1 MNELLF
7 LLLPLA
13 FYSGWKASGKSLK
26 TTAPEKRQLSD
37 NFVRGVN
44 YLLNEEPDKALDVF
58 LNRPEIDEYTAE
70 TYLLL
75 GNLFRNRGEV
85 DRALSVHQN
94 LIGRASLT
102 RQQKA
107 ATMLALG
114 KDFLA
119 AGMMDRAEQVFTEVL
134 QGEGS
139 QYIEDAKEALRNI
152 YEQTQEWEKAIAVT
166 KASKQSQ
173 DNHLNTVVANYYCEL
188 AEVALSTGHLQ
199 SAKEQLALAK
209 SRSLDSTRIKVITA
223 RIHSLQKEHARASA
237 LYLMAA
243 QEAPRLLGSIYQP
256 MIDSYQQTGLLDQL
270 QNELFTIYTD
280 CSDVKVLEY
289 TLRLSLEMSPTE
301 KIKLELPK
309 ILDSKSLNVRT
320 IRQAVSLF
328 CERPELGTDKV
339 LPMVRSALDNH
350 LSQQPGFQCRH
361 CGYKMHDFLWR
372 CPACNHWDEVTQ
384 V

>member
-26 TTAPEKRQLSD
+26 SSSPEKRQLSD

-44 YLLNEEPDKALDVF
+44 FLLSEEPDKALDVF

-94 LIGRASLT
+94 LIGRASLN

-114 KDFLA
+114 QDFLA
-119 AGMMDRAEQVFTEVL
+119 AGMMDRAEQVFTEVI
-134 QGEGS
+134 QGEDS
-139 QYIEDAKEALRNI
+139 QYIDDAKEALRNI
-152 YEQTQEWEKAIAVT
+152 YEQTQEWEKAIEVT
-166 KASKQSQ
+166 ESSKQ
-173 DNHLNTVVANYYCEL
+173 NPEKNLHTVVANYYCEL
-188 AEVALSTGHLQ
+188 AEVALSTGHIQ
-199 SAKEQLALAK
+199 SANEQLFLAK
-209 SRSLDSTRIKVITA
+209 SQSPDSTRIKVITA
-223 RIHSLQKEHARASA
+223 RIHTLQKQHSQAST
-237 LYLMAA
+237 LYLSAA
-243 QEAPRLLGSIYQP
+243 KEAPRLLGSIFQP
-256 MIDSYQQTGLLDQL
+256 MIDSYEEAGRL
-270 QNELFTIYTD
+270 NELQDELFEIYTQ

-289 TLRLSLEMSPTE
+289 TLRLSLEKGPSE
-301 KIKLELPK
+301 KIKQELPN
-309 ILDSKSLNVRT
+309 ILNSKALNVRT

-328 CERPELGTDKV
+328 CERPELGTDSA
-339 LPMVRSALDNH
+339 LPMVSSALNNH
-350 LSQQPGFQCRH
+350 LSQQPGYQCGH

-372 CPACNHWDEVTQ
+372 CPACNHWDEV
-384 V
+384 VHV

>member
-26 TTAPEKRQLSD
+26 STAPDKRQLSD
-37 NFVRGVN
+37 NFVKGVN
-44 YLLNEEPDKALDVF
+44 FLLSEEPDKALDVF

-94 LIGRASLT
+94 LIGRASLN

-119 AGMMDRAEQVFTEVL
+119 AGMMDRAEQVFTEVI
-134 QGEGS
+134 QGEDS
-139 QYIEDAKEALRNI
+139 QYIDDAREALRNI

-166 KASKQSQ
+166 KSSKQ
-173 DNHLNTVVANYYCEL
+173 NLENNLHTVAANYYCEL
-188 AEVALSTGHLQ
+188 AEIALNTGHIQ
-199 SAKEQLALAK
+199 RANEQLSLAK
-209 SRSLDSTRIKVITA
+209 NQFSNSTRIKIITA
-223 RIHSLQKEHARASA
+223 RIHTLQKQHSQASA
-237 LYLMAA
+237 IYLNAVK
-243 QEAPRLLGSIYQP
+243 EAPRLLGSIFEP
-256 MIDSYQQTGLLDQL
+256 MIASYEAAGKLEQL
-270 QNELFTIYTD
+270 QDELFRVYTE

-289 TLRLSLEMSPTE
+289 TLRLSLENGPSET
-301 KIKLELPK
+301 IKKELPS
-309 ILDSKSLNVRT
+309 ILNSKALNVRT
-320 IRQAVSLF
+320 IRQAVNLF
-328 CERPELGTDKV
+328 CERPELAFDTG
-339 LPMVRSALDNH
+339 LPMVNSALNNH
-350 LSQQPGFQCRH
+350 LSQQPGYQCGH

-372 CPACNHWDEVTQ
+372 CPACNHWDEV
-384 V
+384 VHV

>member
-26 TTAPEKRQLSD
+26 KIPTDKRQLSD

-44 YLLNEEPDKALDVF
+44 FLLNEEPDKALDVF

-94 LIGRASLT
+94 LIGRASLN
-102 RQQKA
+102 REQKA
-107 ATMLALG
+107 ITLLALG

-119 AGMMDRAEQVFTEVL
+119 AGMMDRAEQVFTEIL
-134 QGEGS
+134 LEKS
-139 QYIEDAKEALRNI
+139 DNNAEDAREALRNI

-166 KASKQSQ
+166 EASQKEPGKKHES
-173 DNHLNTVVANYYCEL
+173 VVANYYCEL
-188 AEVALSTGHLQ
+188 AEFSLNTGHVQ
-199 SAKEQLALAK
+199 DANEQLAQAK
-209 SRSLDSTRIKVITA
+209 KIFQASTRIKVITA
-223 RIHSLQKEHARASA
+223 RIHALQKEYDSSAA
-237 LYLMAA
+237 LYLKAA
-243 QEAPRLLGSIYQP
+243 QEAPRLLGTIYQP
-256 MIDSYQQTGLLDQL
+256 MIDSYKKAGILNQL
-270 QNELFTIYTD
+270 QDALFELSIKH
-280 CSDVKVLEY
+280 SDVKALEY
-289 TLRLSLEMSPTE
+289 TLLLSIEMGPTKRVINE
-301 KIKLELPK
+301 IPT
-309 ILDSKSLNVRT
+309 ILQTKQLNIRT

-328 CERPELGTDKV
+328 CENPEMEGANSL
-339 LPMVRSALDNH
+339 ALVHAALNNH
-350 LSQQPGFQCRH
+350 LSSQPGFQCRH

-372 CPACNHWDEVTQ
+372 CPACNYWDEVIQ